1 MTKADDKI
9 LAGARD
15 ALAHAKGDK
24 SKGVT
29 HTILNADMDV
39 KAIRNTTGLSQ
50 EEFAS
55 TYGLSLYTL
64 RKWEHKTREPDVA
77 AKAYLAVIE
86 TNPQAAEEA
95 IRSRF

>member
-15 ALAHAKGDK
+15 ALAHAKGDA
-24 SKGVT
+24 SKGIT
-29 HTILNADMDV
+29 HSILNADMDV
-39 KAIRNTTGLSQ
+39 KAIRMATGLSQ
-50 EEFAS
+50 EDFAS

-64 RKWEHKTREPDVA
+64 RKWENKTREPDVA

-86 TNPQAAEEA
+86 TNPDVAREA